1 MIHQGHKYTH
11 GNKSVIALESAKAGH
26 VKVAEIV
33 LPWLG
38 QSKLVRVDSLKPEPM
53 KYFGGAYE

>member
-1 MIHQGHKYTH
+1 MIHQGHRYTH
-11 GNKSVIALESAKAGH
+11 GTTSVIALESAKAGH

-33 LPWLG
+33 LPWIG
-38 QSKLVRVDSLKPEPM
+38 QSKLVRVDSLKPEGM